1 MEETFRVSLNSYL
14 ESWRSSSLAE
24 LKEFISTDYMC
35 REISKGEIVDFGY
48 EESIQGWEQGFNYV
62 TENKAEWNVK
72 EIAIMPLKAGEN
84 LVILSATIMINGN
97 SIGTSNL
104 FFETFKQD
112 PSNSKWQLVR
122 SYVETG
128 VINENID
135 KIEFLQS
142 GV

>member
-24 LKEFISTDYMC
+24 LKEFLSTDYMS
-35 REISKGEIVDFGY
+35 RETSKGEIVDFGY

-112 PSNSKWQLVR
+112 PSTSKWQLVR